1 MGMFLN
7 LSLQAKSKI
16 IISFYQIISSL
27 QVVYGVQLLDSKLK
41 SWSTAIVGNDPSS
54 SRTEVKEVHKEEKNE
69 GDFPCIGTR
78 VKIPMLMT
86 RVRRRNI
93 CLLRILRSLC
103 WKRRRRKPLISNCN
117 LIIVAILIDKLNNF
131 FFVIVTQPFSPPPS
145 SSVSHFGADC

>member
-69 GDFPCIGTR
+69 GDFPCIGTSEIAR
-78 VKIPMLMT
+78 KVVIVVKIPMLMT

-131 FFVIVTQPFSPPPS
+131 FFVTK
-145 SSVSHFGADC
+145 

>member
-1 MGMFLN
+1 MRGRIHASIQTDGSLAEIFAEGEN
-7 LSLQAKSKI
+7 LDIVMMRNGENS
-16 IISFYQIISSL
+16 
-27 QVVYGVQLLDSKLK
+27 GEG
-41 SWSTAIVGNDPSS
+41 STAIVGNDPSS

-69 GDFPCIGTR
+69 GDFPCIGTSV

-131 FFVIVTQPFSPPPS
+131 FFVTK
-145 SSVSHFGADC
+145 

>member
-1 MGMFLN
+1 MIEMGMFLN

-69 GDFPCIGTR
+69 GDFPCIGTSV

-131 FFVIVTQPFSPPPS
+131 FFVTK
-145 SSVSHFGADC
+145 